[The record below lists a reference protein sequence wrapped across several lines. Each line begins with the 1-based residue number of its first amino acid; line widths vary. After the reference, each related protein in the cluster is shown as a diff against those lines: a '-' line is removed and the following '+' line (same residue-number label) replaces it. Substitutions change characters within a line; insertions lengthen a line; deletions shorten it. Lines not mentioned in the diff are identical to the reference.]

1 LERKVLRISQYRVG
15 PRKVGFNGIF
25 QPFSDAIKLFFN
37 QVIIPFNRNFILF
50 LIAPLL
56 AFIFTISLWIVI
68 PLISGF
74 LRFSYSVILFLIVLR
89 FGVYPILVAGWASNR
104 KYAVL
109 GAIRTVA
116 QTISYE
122 IRLALILIIFIIYI
136 NSFNFD
142 NIFLNKNHIRIF
154 ILTPFISI
162 FWLVSCLAETNR
174 TPFDFSEGESELV
187 SGFNIDYSSGLF
199 AIIFIAE
206 YARIYILRFISI
218 GLLNI
223 VIGFYISTLFIIIYI
238 FFWIWAR
245 ATLPRFRYDLL
256 IHLAWKIIL
265 PVTLGYLELVRLI
278 LFILL

>member
-1 LERKVLRISQYRVG
+1 MLCLYGVQLNSYIKLLLINQ
-15 PRKVGFNGIF
+15 NLNC
-25 QPFSDAIKLFFN
+25 AIKLFFN